1 MPFSTKT
8 VLLVFYMLLLITFS
22 LVSPMFIL
30 TTINIQQ
37 QSYLEK
43 LLICSYISIESLRL
57 RLKVKLVFKSIFL
70 NSFVNFGPSVR
81 THSSFTFLSLII
93 VFMSSLFSFTQ
104 SNVIYLYF
112 VHFF

>member
-8 VLLVFYMLLLITFS
+8 VLLGLYILLVITFS

-30 TTINIQQ
+30 ITINIQQ

-43 LLICSYISIESLRL
+43 LLICSYISIKFLRL

-70 NSFVNFGPSVR
+70 NSFVNFGPSIH
-81 THSSFTFLSLII
+81 THIFFYTKQCYLHILCLLLLI
-93 VFMSSLFSFTQ
+93 F
-104 SNVIYLYF
+104 
-112 VHFF
+112 